1 MRPVYCW
8 YQLKKG
14 LCARTVTAMHR
25 EGYFPGRVAIKPSPL
40 TKSCRRSSE
49 PTHPRSLSNGA
60 NGRYRCRDRIKEARD
75 LHTRR
80 YPRSVFVCAICFLL
94 RTLTFSFYLRFTA
107 ASASDAVA
115 ARNRF
120 LDSFRIEGVA
130 PSKRASVPPQLS
142 CTPPLIISERE
153 HGRRRR
159 WASSTSRLP
168 AEPTDNARW
177 LSS

>member
-1 MRPVYCW
+1 M
-8 YQLKKG
+8 
-14 LCARTVTAMHR
+14 
-25 EGYFPGRVAIKPSPL
+25 
-40 TKSCRRSSE
+40 
-49 PTHPRSLSNGA
+49 SNSA
-60 NGRYRCRDRIKEARD
+60 NGRYRCRDRIKKARD

-80 YPRSVFVCAICFLL
+80 YPRSVFVWALCSSL

-142 CTPPLIISERE
+142 CTPPLIIFERE
-153 HGRRRR
+153 HGRRR

-168 AEPTDNARW
+168 AEPTDTTRW
-177 LSS
+177 LSSQSKPRGSRGERKRYFVIF